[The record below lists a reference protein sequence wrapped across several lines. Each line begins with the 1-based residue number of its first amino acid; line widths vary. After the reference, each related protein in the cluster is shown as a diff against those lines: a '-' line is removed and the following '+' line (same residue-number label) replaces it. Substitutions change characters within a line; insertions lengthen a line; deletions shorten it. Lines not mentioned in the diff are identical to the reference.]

1 MIHSHMLTL
10 EKRRYA
16 GLAKTETLFGIIHP
30 FRKVVVLLNIYLIYI
45 TAYWAFEV
53 VIDAL
58 NYSPD
63 HLLHIAAVI
72 TAIFAPLTILTRST
86 FKMYWES
93 RKNET

>member
-1 MIHSHMLTL
+1 MT
-10 EKRRYA
+10 EKF
-16 GLAKTETLFGIIHP
+16 LGITHP
-30 FRKVVVLLNIYLIYI
+30 FRKLVVLLNIYLIYV